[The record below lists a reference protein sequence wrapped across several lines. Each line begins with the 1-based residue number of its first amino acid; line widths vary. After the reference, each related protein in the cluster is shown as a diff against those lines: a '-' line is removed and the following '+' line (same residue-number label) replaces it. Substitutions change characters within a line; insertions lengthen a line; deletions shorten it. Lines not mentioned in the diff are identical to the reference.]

1 MEDEEQAQVLP
12 PLFEYILSSTP
23 IHFLSPYDS
32 LIVYPCLSLT
42 RNWKGLNN
50 YDFIK
55 LFEGSLVGNEAT
67 TKRLKEGVPTQ
78 GLVVGS

>member
-1 MEDEEQAQVLP
+1 MEEQAQVLP
-12 PLFEYILSSTP
+12 PLFESILSLTP

-32 LIVYPCLSLT
+32 LIVYPCLSLK

-55 LFEGSLVGNEAT
+55 LFEGLVVNEAT